1 MLPFRF
7 CFFYKKLGN
16 YTQQCKDEA
25 IVVSVNTNNHL
36 LILACIINKIA
47 E

>member
-7 CFFYKKLGN
+7 GFSIKSLGITHN
-16 YTQQCKDEA
+16 SVKEEA

-36 LILACIINKIA
+36 LILAMHY
-47 E
+47 